1 MNTALF
7 RRAGMALVAL
17 ALAGLFMAAL
27 SPSAHAQD
35 RRRLVLGELEVV
47 GKVQKPEITIFITR
61 QNLDTDFNLELK
73 ESFIP
78 RIVESVEKKPF

>member
-1 MNTALF
+1 MGRLSM
-7 RRAGMALVAL
+7 RRVITLGLISAL
-17 ALAGLFMAAL
+17 ASVAFG
-27 SPSAHAQD
+27 QT
-35 RRRLVLGELEVV
+35 RRLVFEETIIE

-61 QNLDTDFNLELK
+61 QNLNTDYQLELR

>member
-1 MNTALF
+1 MRHAQPG
-7 RRAGMALVAL
+7 RLVL
-17 ALAGLFMAAL
+17 GLVGLLLCGLFAAFAAA
-27 SPSAHAQD
+27 PAQAQE
-35 RRRLVLGELEVV
+35 RRRLVLGEFEVE

-61 QNLDTDFNLELK
+61 QNLDTEFKLELK

>member
-1 MNTALF
+1 MGHA
-7 RRAGMALVAL
+7 RIGRIAL
-17 ALAGLFMAAL
+17 ACAAVLLWGLFVAVA
-27 SPSAHAQD
+27 SAPAQAQE
-35 RRRLVLGELEVV
+35 RRRLVLGEFEVE

-61 QNLDTDFNLELK
+61 QNLDTEFKLELK